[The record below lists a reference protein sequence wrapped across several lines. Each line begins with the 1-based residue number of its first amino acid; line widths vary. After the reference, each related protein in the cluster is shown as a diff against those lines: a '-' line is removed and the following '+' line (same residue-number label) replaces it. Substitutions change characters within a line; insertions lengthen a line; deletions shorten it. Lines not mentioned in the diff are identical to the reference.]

1 MNLYTADL
9 MVQERANDRERDF
22 EAARLAALAT
32 PPRVRSTG
40 WRDRLGRI
48 VAWSRVM
55 RRGAAT

>member
-9 MVQERANDRERDF
+9 MVQERAKDRERNF
-22 EAARLAALAT
+22 EAARLAALAKA
-32 PPRVRSTG
+32 PRVPSTG

-48 VAWSRVM
+48 AWSRVM